1 MSMSTKLEKDRTYVK
16 PRLTCGPG
24 KTKQSFAAQVN
35 VNNIVA
41 RYHKTGML
49 DHVRENPGIFADVSQ
64 IDDYPGM
71 VAKLRFAQESFEQLP
86 SALRKRFRND
96 PAELIAFVSDDSNRD
111 EAVKLGLVPKAVK
124 ELPAPVVTDAIAPVV
139 PAKAEKTKSS
149 SKAEAKPKD

>member
-49 DHVRENPGIFADVSQ
+49 ITFVRIPVFL
-64 IDDYPGM
+64 PM
-71 VAKLRFAQESFEQLP
+71 FLRLMIILVWLP
-86 SALRKRFRND
+86 NF
-96 PAELIAFVSDDSNRD
+96 
-111 EAVKLGLVPKAVK
+111 GLPRS
-124 ELPAPVVTDAIAPVV
+124 L
-139 PAKAEKTKSS
+139 
-149 SKAEAKPKD
+149 